1 MKQRILGLD
10 LLRVV
15 AMIFV
20 IVDHTIVCG
29 LGANEVTMMHII
41 VGDSVLFFMIS
52 GAVLLPVEG
61 SGVAFLKK
69 RFNCETFFI
78 CFEFLLI
85 FSKQYYHTI
94 LLYHIISIKV
104 IIR

>member
-20 IVDHTIVCG
+20 IIDHTIVCG
-29 LGANEVTMMHII
+29 LGADDVTMMHII

-52 GAVLLPVEG
+52 GAVLLPIEG
-61 SGVAFLKK
+61 SGVAFLTKQFSMVEPPSVPARTPVTK
-69 RFNCETFFI
+69 PDTDAFSNPK
-78 CFEFLLI
+78 FLTVA
-85 FSKQYYHTI
+85 S
-94 LLYHIISIKV
+94 HIA
-104 IIR
+104 